1 MHVDDVNQWRRDN
14 VPVFNQNGMKL
25 GTFGQNCSNGC
36 TMTHAPTTFEPTYEH
51 NVKISQLA
59 DELGFEMLVPVGR
72 WKHFGGSTKFNQENL
87 EVYTW
92 ATAMAWACPM
102 VARGRP
108 VTGWIN
114 RVLPCWT
121 MR

>member
-1 MHVDDVNQWRRDN
+1 MHADDVNQWRRDN
-14 VPVFNQNGMKL
+14 VPVFNQNAMKL

-72 WKHFGGSTKFNQENL
+72 WKHFGEPPLFINPQESL
-87 EVYTW
+87 I
-92 ATAMAWACPM
+92 
-102 VARGRP
+102 RSQ
-108 VTGWIN
+108 
-114 RVLPCWT
+114 
-121 MR
+121 